1 MRELGKTHDV
11 MRFAFF
17 DHFPYTKHVECGALL
32 VARPRK
38 AASADQPDMAAH
50 EKPDAKPAKEATPA
64 KSRKVPAR
72 SSVATGT
79 LTVRPEAMP
88 GPAQTSGTTRPALC
102 RVAVVA

>member
-38 AASADQPDMAAH
+38 VASADQPDTAAH
-50 EKPDAKPAKEATPA
+50 EKPRAKAAKEA
-64 KSRKVPAR
+64 
-72 SSVATGT
+72 
-79 LTVRPEAMP
+79 
-88 GPAQTSGTTRPALC
+88 SGGL
-102 RVAVVA
+102 VGVVAAVAAVLPLAVLATLRRR

>member
-38 AASADQPDMAAH
+38 VASADQPDTAAH
-50 EKPDAKPAKEATPA
+50 EKPGAKVAKEAQLWPM
-64 KSRKVPAR
+64 RHWVPGER
-72 SSVATGT
+72 LQDWLDGV
-79 LTVRPEAMP
+79 
-88 GPAQTSGTTRPALC
+88 
-102 RVAVVA
+102 

>member
-38 AASADQPDMAAH
+38 VASADQPDMAAH
-50 EKPDAKPAKEATPA
+50 EKPDAKAAKEA
-64 KSRKVPAR
+64 
-72 SSVATGT
+72 SVGWWGWWPRWRRC
-79 LTVRPEAMP
+79 L
-88 GPAQTSGTTRPALC
+88 SL
-102 RVAVVA
+102 AVVVAMRRR

>member
-38 AASADQPDMAAH
+38 AASADPPDMAAH
-50 EKPDAKPAKEATPA
+50 ELRNDTPDATAAKEAT
-64 KSRKVPAR
+64 
-72 SSVATGT
+72 G
-79 LTVRPEAMP
+79 
-88 GPAQTSGTTRPALC
+88 AL
-102 RVAVVA
+102 VGVVAAVAAVLPLAVLAALRRR

>member
-50 EKPDAKPAKEATPA
+50 EKPDAKAAKEAN
-64 KSRKVPAR
+64 
-72 SSVATGT
+72 G
-79 LTVRPEAMP
+79 
-88 GPAQTSGTTRPALC
+88 AL
-102 RVAVVA
+102 VGVVAAVAAVLPLAVLAALRRR